1 MHLMVSPDLQPN
13 HFIFQGHC
21 ERFNPNVNP
30 KSSDSDLRFSNGI
43 HSVLFPLH
51 FKSFI
56 VLIFPLPL
64 FSLHLFSLPAYTSA
78 FLVVP
83 YGLWFADSAARQ
95 RSWKVTWDKSCFSAL
110 RADIFQLCS
119 ALLPSDSP
127 NMLAG
132 GLGRG
137 EGGRRRAEGW
147 YSRTPHP
154 AVAVVKTT
162 LPCEEVAAVHDA
174 PGYCSCCLYL
184 IIVSCSF
191 TNFDHLSI

>member
-1 MHLMVSPDLQPN
+1 MRLMVSPDLQPN

-132 GLGRG
+132 GLG
-137 EGGRRRAEGW
+137 GGGGHTGGLEDGTLGLHVPQWLWWKQLYHVKKLRPCMMRRD
-147 YSRTPHP
+147 T
-154 AVAVVKTT
+154 VLVV
-162 LPCEEVAAVHDA
+162 
-174 PGYCSCCLYL
+174 
-184 IIVSCSF
+184 
-191 TNFDHLSI
+191 SIWL

>member
-132 GLGRG
+132 GLEGGEEG
-137 EGGRRRAEGW
+137 EGAQEGW
-147 YSRTPHP
+147 RMVLSDSMSRSGCGENNFTMWRSCGRAWCAGIQFLLSLFDYS
-154 AVAVVKTT
+154 
-162 LPCEEVAAVHDA
+162 
-174 PGYCSCCLYL
+174 
-184 IIVSCSF
+184 
-191 TNFDHLSI
+191 